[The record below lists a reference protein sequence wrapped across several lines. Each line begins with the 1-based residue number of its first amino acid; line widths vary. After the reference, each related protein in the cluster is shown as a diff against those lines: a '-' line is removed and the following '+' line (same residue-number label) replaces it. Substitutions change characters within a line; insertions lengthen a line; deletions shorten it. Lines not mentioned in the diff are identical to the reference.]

1 MTEFNNL
8 ANGGGEFMSVKTTR
22 RQFTA
27 TALGAALLP
36 GVVTKAS
43 AETTLERLR
52 REGVVTIGYTSE
64 VPWMYLDD
72 NGRLTGIAIEEAR
85 YLFKQIGIPELKGVD
100 TEWAS
105 LIPSL
110 QTARIDGITAG
121 MAILPKR
128 CKAINFADPTL
139 AMGSA
144 IVVKEGNPFNIH
156 SYQDAADNTDI
167 RVGVIP
173 GGQETTYFRVHG
185 VSDDRM
191 TKFTLPNDLFQALI
205 AGRIDTFALTSITV
219 QEKIKQL
226 GSDGGIERAAPMED
240 VYIDGKLQKFYTGAG
255 FRKEDTDLHEAY
267 TAAVRAFVG
276 TPEHMAIVEPFGISS
291 AEAPPNPPKTSAE
304 LCAEEATP

>member
-1 MTEFNNL
+1 MLT
-8 ANGGGEFMSVKTTR
+8 STTTR
-22 RQFTA
+22 RRFTA
-27 TALGAALLP
+27 GAIGATILVMAATA
-36 GVVTKAS
+36 VS

-64 VPWMYLDD
+64 VPWMYIDES
-72 NGRLTGIAIEEAR
+72 GKLTGIAIEEAR
-85 YLFKQIGIPELKGVD
+85 HLFNRLGVPELRGID

-110 QTARIDGITAG
+110 QTGRIDGITAG
-121 MAILPKR
+121 MAILSKR
-128 CKAINFADPTL
+128 CKQINFANPTL
-139 AMGSA
+139 SMGSA
-144 IVVKEGNPFNIH
+144 IVVAAGNPFDIH
-156 SYQDAADNTDI
+156 GYQDAGDNPEV

-219 QEKIKQL
+219 QEKLKQL
-226 GSDGGIERAAPMED
+226 GPDSGLERAMPMED

-255 FRKEDTDLHEAY
+255 FRKEDTGLLAAY
-267 TAAVRAFVG
+267 NAALADFVG
-276 TPEHMAIVEPFGISS
+276 SPEHMALVEPFGITS
-291 AEAPPNPPKTSAE
+291 AEAPPNPPKSAAE
-304 LCAEEATP
+304 LCAEEAP

>member
-1 MTEFNNL
+1 
-8 ANGGGEFMSVKTTR
+8 MSVKTTR

-27 TALGAALLP
+27 TALGVALVP
-36 GVVTKAS
+36 GVVTRVS

-72 NGRLTGIAIEEAR
+72 NGNLTGIAIEEAR
-85 YLFKQIGIPELKGVD
+85 VLFKKIGVAELKGVD

-110 QTARIDGITAG
+110 QTGRIDAITAG

-128 CKAINFADPTL
+128 CKQINFADPTL
-139 AMGSA
+139 SMGSA
-144 IVVKEGNPFNIH
+144 IVVKAGNPFNIH
-156 SYQDAADNTDI
+156 SYQTAGDNKDI

-185 VSDDRM
+185 VEDDRM
-191 TKFTLPNDLFQALI
+191 TKFTLPNDMFQALI

-219 QEKIKQL
+219 QEKLKQL
-226 GSDGGIERAAPMED
+226 GSGAGIERAEPMDD

-255 FRKEDTDLHEAY
+255 FRKEDTDLHQAY
-267 TAAVRAFVG
+267 IAAVQGFVG
-276 TPEHMAIVEPFGISS
+276 SAEHMALVEPFGISS

-304 LCAEEATP
+304 LCAEESTP

>member
-1 MTEFNNL
+1 MLT
-8 ANGGGEFMSVKTTR
+8 STTTR
-22 RQFTA
+22 RRFTA
-27 TALGAALLP
+27 GAIGATILVMAATA
-36 GVVTKAS
+36 VS

-64 VPWMYLDD
+64 VPWMYIDES
-72 NGRLTGIAIEEAR
+72 GKLTGIAIEEAR
-85 YLFKQIGIPELKGVD
+85 HLFNRLGVPELRGID

-110 QTARIDGITAG
+110 QTGRIDGITAG
-121 MAILPKR
+121 MAILSKR
-128 CKAINFADPTL
+128 CKQINFANPTL
-139 AMGSA
+139 SMGSA
-144 IVVKEGNPFNIH
+144 IVVEAGNPFDIH
-156 SYQDAADNTDI
+156 GYQDAGDNPEV

-219 QEKIKQL
+219 QEKLKQL
-226 GSDGGIERAAPMED
+226 GPDSGLERAMPMED

-255 FRKEDTDLHEAY
+255 FRKEDTELLAAY
-267 TAAVRAFVG
+267 NAALADFVG
-276 TPEHMAIVEPFGISS
+276 SPEHMALVEPFGITS
-291 AEAPPNPPKTSAE
+291 AEAPPNPPKSAAE
-304 LCAEEATP
+304 LCAEEAP

>member
-1 MTEFNNL
+1 MLT
-8 ANGGGEFMSVKTTR
+8 SKTTR
-22 RQFTA
+22 RRFTA
-27 TALGAALLP
+27 GAIGATILVMAATA
-36 GVVTKAS
+36 VS

-64 VPWMYLDD
+64 VPWMYIDES
-72 NGRLTGIAIEEAR
+72 GKLTGIAIEEAR
-85 YLFKQIGIPELKGVD
+85 YLFGRIGVPELRGID

-110 QTARIDGITAG
+110 QTGRIDGITAG
-121 MAILPKR
+121 MAILSKR
-128 CKAINFADPTL
+128 CKQINFANPTL
-139 AMGSA
+139 SMGSA
-144 IVVKEGNPFNIH
+144 IVVAAGNPFDIH
-156 SYQDAADNTDI
+156 GYQDAGNNPEV

-219 QEKIKQL
+219 QEKLKQL
-226 GSDGGIERAAPMED
+226 GPDSGLERAMPMED

-255 FRKEDTDLHEAY
+255 FRTEDADLLAAY
-267 TAAVRAFVG
+267 NAALADFVG
-276 TPEHMAIVEPFGISS
+276 SPEHLALVEPFGITS
-291 AEAPPNPPKTSAE
+291 AEAPPNPPKSADE
-304 LCAEEATP
+304 LCAEEAP